1 MTKKVN
7 TSNHH
12 QDVIIV
18 GAGLSGICAA
28 YYLQKECPNH
38 SFTILEMRGAMGG
51 TWDLFRYPGVRS
63 DSDMYTLGYAFRPWQ
78 DAKAVTDGATILQY
92 IRDTAKDENIEQK
105 IQYHHKV
112 QAAAWS
118 SEQAEWTVEVA
129 NTQTEE
135 TLTYTCNFLFMCSGY
150 YNYDQGYTPDFPGLN
165 DYKGTLI
172 HPQHWPE
179 DLDYTGKRVLVIGS
193 GATAVTLVPAMTD
206 KAEEV
211 TMLQRS
217 PSYVVSKPAKDKFAN
232 FLKKTLPSKM
242 AHRFVR
248 RRNILMETFFY
259 QLARRKPNFA
269 KKMLIKNLQKEL
281 GKDFDVETHFTPTYN
296 PWDQRVCLVP
306 DSDLFVALKNG
317 KARVIT
323 DHIHSFTEKG
333 VQLQSGVEL
342 SADIIV
348 TATGLE
354 VKFISDMKITMNGK
368 AVDPTQKYVYKG
380 LMLSD
385 IPNFIQV
392 IGYTNISWTLK
403 AGLACEYVCRLLNY
417 MDKKGFNTCTPRATQ
432 HSIHTDEPLIN
443 LSAGYFTRARN
454 KLPKQGKHD
463 PWKLHQN
470 YIRDLFKLRFGK
482 LKDGVMEYK

>member
-1 MTKKVN
+1 MN

-78 DAKAVTDGATILQY
+78 DAKAVTDGDTILQY
-92 IRDTAKDENIEQK
+92 IRDTAKDEKLEEK
-105 IQYHHKV
+105 IHYHRKV
-112 QAAAWS
+112 MAASWS
-118 SEQAEWTVEVA
+118 SAQAEWTVEVT
-129 NTQTEE
+129 NTQTQE
-135 TLTYTCNFLFMCSGY
+135 TLHYTCNFLFMCSGY
-150 YNYDQGYTPDFPGLN
+150 YNYEQGYTPDFQGIE
-165 DYKGTLI
+165 DYKGCLV
-172 HPQHWPE
+172 HPQHWPQ

-211 TMLQRS
+211 IMLQRS

-242 AHRFVR
+242 AHRLVR

-259 QLARRKPNFA
+259 QLARRKPKFA
-269 KKMLIKNLQKEL
+269 KKMLIKNLRKEL
-281 GKDFDVETHFTPTYN
+281 GQDFDVETHFTPSYN

-354 VKFISDMKITMNGK
+354 VKFLSDMKMTMDGK
-368 AVDPTQKYVYKG
+368 AIDPTQKYVYRG
-380 LMLSD
+380 VMLSD
-385 IPNFIQV
+385 IPNFVQV

-432 HSIHTDEPLIN
+432 HSLHSDEPLIN
-443 LSAGYFTRARN
+443 LSSGYFTRARH
-454 KLPKQGKHD
+454 KLPKQGSKD

-470 YIRDLFKLRFGK
+470 YIRDVFKLRFGK

>member
-1 MTKKVN
+1 MN
-7 TSNHH
+7 TANHH

-28 YYLQKECPNH
+28 YYLKKECPNH

-78 DAKAVTDGATILQY
+78 DARAVTDGSTILQY
-92 IRDTAKDENIEQK
+92 IRDTAKDEGIEQK
-105 IQYHHKV
+105 IKYHHKV
-112 QAAAWS
+112 KAAAWS
-118 SEQAEWTVEVA
+118 SEEAQWTIEVE
-129 NTQTEE
+129 NTQTQQ

-150 YNYDQGYTPDFPGLN
+150 YNYDHGYTPDFEGID
-165 DYKGTLI
+165 DYKGRLI

-217 PSYVVSKPAKDKFAN
+217 PTYVVSKPAKDKFAN
-232 FLKKTLPSKM
+232 ALKKVLPSKM
-242 AHRFVR
+242 AHRIVR
-248 RRNILMETFFY
+248 RRNIVMETFFY

-269 KKMLIKNLQKEL
+269 KKMLIKNLKKEL
-281 GKDFDVETHFTPTYN
+281 GHDYDVETHFTPSYN

-306 DSDLFVALKNG
+306 DSDLFIALKSG

-333 VQLQSGVEL
+333 VQLKSGVEL

-354 VKFISDMKITMNGK
+354 VKFLGDMKITMDGK
-368 AVDPTQKYVYKG
+368 EVDPTQKYVYRG

-385 IPNFIQV
+385 IPNLIQV

-417 MDKKGFNTCTPRATQ
+417 MQKKGFSTCTPRLDQ
-432 HSIHTDEPLIN
+432 HSLDTDEPLIN
-443 LSAGYFTRARN
+443 LSSGYFTRSRH
-454 KLPKQGKHD
+454 KLPKQGSRD

-470 YIRDLFKLRFGK
+470 YIRDVFKLRFGN
-482 LKDGVMEYK
+482 LKDKAMEYK